1 MSMPC
6 NGTLFDAV
14 SELTTFRKLSRRLAG
29 FGGEPPQI
37 HLLSDGEAIRWSRRG
52 ERVAQ
57 FLGIAMTVAVM
68 SVSTFGC
75 ATADTKPVVSAKVLP
90 SPVVSHE
97 EQELDPKLVQS
108 ALGEDEGQ
116 PYHVGPGDTLL
127 VAVYNH
133 PELALA
139 TYAGSMGAANASTTG
154 RTTGLYVDND
164 GTMQFPLIGSVK
176 VAGKTS
182 DQLRQFLEQE
192 LARFVK
198 DPKVTVQVIFN
209 GSIRYYLLGQFVQPG
224 LKYADRPMR
233 LIEALSLGGSIVMDH
248 ASLAAAYVA
257 RNGHRLPV
265 NFRRLLREG
274 DMRQNIRL
282 QTGDAIIVPDN
293 LSEQA
298 FVFGGAA
305 GSNSRGGAVPFV
317 NGRLDLLQALAAAG
331 IGFRERAQGRLSE
344 VRIIRSEADRGQFF
358 VVNVNKIL
366 RGDAGSFLLA
376 PGDIV
381 FVPETTITSWN
392 EAMLQILPTLQ
403 TISGLLT
410 PFVQIK
416 YLSQ

>member
-1 MSMPC
+1 MPEIDP
-6 NGTLFDAV
+6 L
-14 SELTTFRKLSRRLAG
+14 SESISSVGRPG
-29 FGGEPPQI
+29 P
-37 HLLSDGEAIRWSRRG
+37 LLL
-52 ERVAQ
+52 VA
-57 FLGIAMTVAVM
+57 LVGALM
-68 SVSTFGC
+68 GC
-75 ATADTKPVVSAKVLP
+75 ATVDSKPVVSAKVLP
-90 SPVVSHE
+90 SPVVSQNE
-97 EQELDPKLVQS
+97 ETLDPKLLEAAV
-108 ALGEDEGQ
+108 GEEDGQ
-116 PYHVGPGDTLL
+116 PYHVGAGDTLL

-133 PELALA
+133 PELAIA
-139 TYAGSMGAANASTTG
+139 TYAGSIGATGGSTTG

-164 GTMQFPLIGSVK
+164 GSIQFPLIGTVH

-182 DQLRQFLEQE
+182 NELRLFLEDE

-233 LIEALSLGGSIVMDH
+233 LIEALSLGGSVVMDH
-248 ASLAAAYVA
+248 ASLAGAYVA
-257 RNGHRLPV
+257 RNGRRLPV
-265 NFRRLLREG
+265 NFRRLLRDG

-282 QTGDAIIVPDN
+282 RSGDTIMVPDN

-317 NGRLDLLQALAAAG
+317 NGRLDILQALAAAG
-331 IGFRERAQGRLSE
+331 IGFRERAQGRFSE

-358 VVNVNKIL
+358 VVNVEKVL
-366 RGDAGSFLLA
+366 RGDAASFLLS

-392 EAMLQILPTLQ
+392 EAILQILPTLQ